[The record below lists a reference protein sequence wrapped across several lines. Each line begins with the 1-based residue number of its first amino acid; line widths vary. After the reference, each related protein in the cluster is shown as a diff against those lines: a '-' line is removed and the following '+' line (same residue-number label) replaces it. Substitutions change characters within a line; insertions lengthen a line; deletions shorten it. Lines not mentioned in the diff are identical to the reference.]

1 MIFVTIGTQ
10 APFDRFIRIIDELAP
25 LLKEKIIA
33 QNFKGEYQVKNITT
47 IDFLPPNEFN
57 KLLNEARLIISHA
70 GMGSIISAMSLQ
82 KPIIIFPRKASLG
95 EHRNDHQIATAKKM
109 EELNYTYVAYDKEQ
123 LKSLLLKKD
132 LIPLHFLKEYASQ
145 DLIRSISEFM
155 DK

>member
-1 MIFVTIGTQ
+1 
-10 APFDRFIRIIDELAP
+10 
-25 LLKEKIIA
+25 
-33 QNFKGEYQVKNITT
+33 
-47 IDFLPPNEFN
+47 
-57 KLLNEARLIISHA
+57 
-70 GMGSIISAMSLQ
+70 MGSIISAMSLQ

-145 DLIRSISEFM
+145 DLIRSISEFIE
-155 DK
+155 K

>member
-95 EHRNDHQIATAKKM
+95 EHRNDHQIATAKKWK
-109 EELNYTYVAYDKEQ
+109 N
-123 LKSLLLKKD
+123 
-132 LIPLHFLKEYASQ
+132 
-145 DLIRSISEFM
+145 
-155 DK
+155 